1 MRWTHAQVK
10 AHVQPMKLYFSPM
23 ACSLASRIT
32 IYEAQASAEPAIE
45 FVAVDLEQ
53 QRTATGVDYR
63 SIHALGQVP
72 ALEFADGELLT
83 ENAAILQYFA
93 EEFRSARLVPEDVRG
108 RTRLRQWLSFIGTEL
123 HKLVYQPLLSRSA
136 PEAVKAY
143 SLAAAPIRLSW
154 LSAQLGS
161 RPFLLDEFSVA
172 DAYLFT
178 VLTWSAV
185 TPIDLKP
192 WPTLVN
198 YLSELKARPAVQRA
212 LTEELTLYRRAS

>member
-1 MRWTHAQVK
+1 
-10 AHVQPMKLYFSPM
+10 MKLYFSPM

-32 IYEAQASAEPAIE
+32 IYEAQASVEPAIE

-93 EEFRSARLVPEDVRG
+93 EEFRSARLSPEDVRG
-108 RTRLRQWLSFIGTEL
+108 RARLRQWLSFIGTEL

-143 SLAAAPIRLSW
+143 SLAAAPVRLSW

-161 RPFLLDEFSVA
+161 RRFLLDEFSVA

-185 TPIDLKP
+185 TPIDLKH